1 MKYYSLCLI
10 ERFEKEVMWKSV
22 QRRETKSPLEAS
34 ERKCQTFSATLPQE
48 GPCPT
53 LPLILKTKKT
63 ALKSGNRDRS
73 VWDQVAIKLFQEK
86 IILGFIEKI
95 C

>member
-10 ERFEKEVMWKSV
+10 KRFEKEVMWKSV
-22 QRRETKSPLEAS
+22 QRRETKSLLEAS

-53 LPLILKTKKT
+53 LPPILKTKKT
-63 ALKSGNRDRS
+63 ALKSSNRDRS
-73 VWDQVAIKLFQEK
+73 VWGK
-86 IILGFIEKI
+86 IILRFIEKI